1 MILLDCCAHFNK
13 TKLNQKMTARHTK
26 SIGLVRIQMTYLTVC
41 KDLHR
46 RIRNASKKYGLC
58 NRDTWSEDGG
68 DGNSH
73 AHTNEHLTTVLQAA
87 KKYCL
92 PVTKLIAILL
102 VQIHFSFGS
111 MSLCSMIF
119 RMRFGF
125 EWRSF
130 WRRRASEQEWVSTI
144 KIWDNNLH
152 FIGFCKNLL
161 LHISFMLSATPRSR
175 QCLCACCL
183 SGLYL
188 INTSDFQRK

>member
-26 SIGLVRIQMTYLTVC
+26 SIGLVRIQMAYLTVC

-111 MSLCSMIF
+111 MSLCSILF
-119 RMRFGF
+119 RMRGGAFDVDERVSKSEFLPLKF
-125 EWRSF
+125 ETIISISSVFAKIYYSIYRSF
-130 WRRRASEQEWVSTI
+130 SLLQPARDSVCVRAVCLVC
-144 KIWDNNLH
+144 IW
-152 FIGFCKNLL
+152 
-161 LHISFMLSATPRSR
+161 
-175 QCLCACCL
+175 
-183 SGLYL
+183 
-188 INTSDFQRK
+188 